1 MASLAEKNEKTA
13 EQILAEG
20 GELNKNKAGLEYC
33 LAKNVTLRGKP
44 LCEKG
49 RRQVEDLLCPT
60 LQYKNSV
67 FLSNDN
73 KIQNWNELSDAD
85 KDDANY
91 HNFEVQHD
99 LHFITV
105 EKRTTPGVKVATNA
119 TYNPQRDYG
128 TSGLDAMGNKVF
140 ANARW
145 KGFWRGA
152 IITTTTTATNTTTGV
167 RGVGI
172 YNTREKLK
180 EDPNKAK
187 KDAAEAE
194 RQKRYE
200 AEQAEEEA
208 REAAERAEEDER
220 EAAEKAEEEA
230 REAAELAEEEAR
242 EAAEAAEEAAEEA
255 REAAEEAAEEAREA

>member
-49 RRQVEDLLCPT
+49 RRQVEDLLCPK

-67 FLSNDN
+67 FLSNDD
-73 KIQNWNELSDAD
+73 KIQNWKELSDVD
-85 KDDANY
+85 KDEANY

-99 LHFITV
+99 PHFITV

-128 TSGLDAMGNKVF
+128 TSGLDVMGNKMF

-152 IITTTTTATNTTTGV
+152 IITNTTTATNTTTGV